1 MGEIAVE
8 AHLGKDSADSWT
20 LDAFALFE
28 GKVCGDETVDQ
39 AGEPDV
45 PESRV
50 GFDSGEQRVLNGIG
64 PCTALFE
71 HSVILGRVGS

>member
-8 AHLGKDSADSWT
+8 AHLGKDSSDSGS

-28 GKVCGDETVDQ
+28 GEVHGDEAVDQ

-50 GFDSGEQRVLNGIG
+50 GFDSGKQRVLNGIG
-64 PCTALFE
+64 PCMALVE